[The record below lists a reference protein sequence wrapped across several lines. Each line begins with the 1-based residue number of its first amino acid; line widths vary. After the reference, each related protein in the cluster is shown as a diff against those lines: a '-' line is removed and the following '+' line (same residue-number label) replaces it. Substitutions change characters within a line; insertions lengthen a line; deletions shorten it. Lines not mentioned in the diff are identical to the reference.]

1 MSAVPGA
8 PARRP
13 LPPLPPPPRS
23 RYRRRS
29 RPAKS
34 FAAALGLTVVNAVL
48 PGTGF
53 LVAGRRWLGAITL
66 FLFLVA
72 VGAGFWLITGGQH
85 VAARLAVN
93 TTSLLWVLGVV
104 GVGALV
110 WMVVIVAGY
119 RMLVPRPTSA
129 PRHVVGGLLCVLLV

>member
-23 RYRRRS
+23 RHRRRS

-34 FAAALGLTVVNAVL
+34 FGAALGLTVVNAVL

-66 FLFLVA
+66 LLFLAA
-72 VGAGFWLITGGQH
+72 VGAGFWLVTGGQH
-85 VAARLAVN
+85 LAARVAVH
-93 TTSLLWVLGVV
+93 TTSLTWVRGVG
-104 GVGALV
+104 GVGALG
-110 WMVVIVAGY
+110 WVVRIVA
-119 RMLVPRPTSA
+119 RHRRP
-129 PRHVVGGLLCVLLV
+129 PP